1 MNVQIRVAGPS
12 DFDCVQEA
20 YARFDY
26 MRPIRRDDAI
36 WLAEDGDEVVGVVRI
51 AREEGVLVLRGMRVV
66 DRMQRRGI
74 GTRLLQAVEQW
85 LGERECFCIPYA
97 HLVSFYAQ
105 IGFEQIEPEAA
116 PAFLAQRMRDYRE
129 KGLDAILMRRPCKEG
144 ERS

>member
-26 MRPIRRDDAI
+26 MRPIRGDDTI

-66 DRMQRRGI
+66 DRMQNRGI
-74 GTRLLQAVEQW
+74 GTRMLQAVAAW
-85 LGERECFCIPYA
+85 LGERECF
-97 HLVSFYAQ
+97 VSRTRIWCLFTRRSDLSRLNPERHRCSWRKGCGT
-105 IGFEQIEPEAA
+105 IGRA
-116 PAFLAQRMRDYRE
+116 
-129 KGLDAILMRRPCKEG
+129 GWT
-144 ERS
+144 RS